1 MHRED
6 YEKRRLLHD
15 MLFEIPRLLNSLRRN
30 MLEPAKEF
38 ALRAGERTWAT
49 LRVEPNGKKVLSY
62 KLSETELAVCPPL
75 VPYEGAER
83 LKCVLAIRDR
93 GPCMEFVSK
102 SGQLRVRLAEDPEG
116 NLFEVADPL
125 GDAQLMVTLQG
136 SGSIGNELVQ
146 EGWLALKLR
155 RVKSDP
161 QVMMGKPVIRGTRI
175 TVELI
180 LRKLA
185 GGASEGDLLRDYP
198 QLTREDLRE
207 ALVFAADVVRG
218 KRPYRLSGDT
228 TPKS

>member
-1 MHRED
+1 M
-6 YEKRRLLHD
+6 
-15 MLFEIPRLLNSLRRN
+15 P
-30 MLEPAKEF
+30 EPAKEF
-38 ALRAGERTWAT
+38 ALRGGEQTWAT
-49 LRVEPNGKKVLSY
+49 LRVEPNGKKMLCH
-62 KLSETELAVCPPL
+62 KLTETELAICPPL

-83 LKCVLAIRDR
+83 LKCVVIVRDR
-93 GPCMEFVSK
+93 GPCVELVSK

-125 GDAQLMVTLQG
+125 GDAQLIVTLLG
-136 SGSIGNELVQ
+136 PGSIRNEPLQ

-185 GGASEGDLLRDYP
+185 GGASEDDLLRDYP
-198 QLTREDLRE
+198 QLTPGDLRE
-207 ALVFAADVVRG
+207 ALAYAADVLRG
-218 KRPYRLSGDT
+218 KRPYRLSSDT